1 MTGFPRVPL
10 IRGDTDDD
18 ASIHLHTHVGPARPM
33 TKRNYDRQIM
43 EILKRRPL
51 HNSSDNELEFELDN
65 LNAQFERYA
74 KQRRPSFSDGEKT
87 ETEDE
92 PVPKLQT
99 QKPKR
104 KVSMGVKSP
113 PQSAE
118 PKFQFTDL
126 RVLGFIIGIIS
137 LLLIPYPRLLSGLP
151 SQKSTPDTS
160 DVTSRIELVEQRVTA
175 LDDITSALSNQADFL
190 ESKQEAFIASISGR
204 IDSITRQFDSI
215 PKELTVSDHYT
226 NLTTDFTNFKNR
238 LQNIE
243 FLIDDSHQLE
253 ENLSAI
259 SDKIQRL
266 SQIGGD
272 LNSFKSSIVKSFIDQ
287 LPNYVPVYIKNK
299 KVHYL
304 PEFQRFLQAFIDDLD
319 KKGNSSAE
327 LSNNCEN
334 LEQMVRKQAV
344 KEARNAFA
352 SFVSKNDL
360 QKILYEKLAE
370 RDELIASK
378 LNALVDTIDLSKNLT
393 RVDVAHNTNK
403 VMLDNLIDIVSKG
416 SVKINFADY
425 KNGARILGFLTS
437 RGESVNKRRSIASR
451 VLFGWYDYFSSHGLH
466 SPEKLNFDANNVL
479 FDLGTYWTCDSN
491 ICSIGV
497 RLSSPVVLTDLVFKN
512 PSLNNPGISPP
523 IRASIFIKPSKKSEV
538 PVVEEYLRRTKPEN
552 LAAGKSNKY
561 LTKFY
566 KVQEV
571 SISSKAIQH
580 VKLPVSLVNLNILVR
595 DIYIEIST
603 REGRTGLFNLKA
615 YGLTEFNSFS
625 YAEEFESILDKLQD
639 EPEDVDDYFF
649 EDGKVLGDDDYI

>member
-1 MTGFPRVPL
+1 
-10 IRGDTDDD
+10 
-18 ASIHLHTHVGPARPM
+18 M

-51 HNSSDNELEFELDN
+51 HSSSENELEFELDN
-65 LNAQFERYA
+65 LNAQFEQYA
-74 KQRRPSFSDGEKT
+74 TQRRPSFSDGEKT

-92 PVPKLQT
+92 PVPKSLT

-113 PQSAE
+113 TRPAE
-118 PKFQFTDL
+118 PKFRFTDL

-137 LLLIPYPRLLSGLP
+137 LLLVPYPGLLSVVSP
-151 SQKSTPDTS
+151 QKFTPDTS

-175 LDDITSALSNQADFL
+175 LDDITSALSNQADSL

-204 IDSITRQFDSI
+204 MDSITHQFDSI
-215 PKELTVSDHYT
+215 PKELTVSDHYM
-226 NLTTDFTNFKNR
+226 NLTTDFTDFKNR
-238 LQNIE
+238 VQRIE
-243 FLIDDSHQLE
+243 ILIDDSHQLE
-253 ENLSAI
+253 ESLSVI
-259 SDKIQRL
+259 SDKIRRL

-287 LPNYVPVYIKNK
+287 LPDYVPVYIKDRK
-299 KVHYL
+299 IHYL
-304 PEFQRFLQAFIDDLD
+304 PEFQRFLQAFINDLD
-319 KKGNSSAE
+319 KKKNSSAE
-327 LSNNCEN
+327 LSHNYANM
-334 LEQMVRKQAV
+334 EQMVRKQAV

-352 SFVSKNDL
+352 SFVSKSDL
-360 QKILYEKLAE
+360 QNILSEKLAE

-378 LNALVDTIDLSKNLT
+378 LNALIDTMDLSKNLT

-437 RGESVNKRRSIASR
+437 RGEGVNKRKSIASR

-512 PSLNNPGISPP
+512 PSLNNPGIMPP
-523 IRASIFIKPSKKSEV
+523 TRASIYIKPSKKSEV

-552 LAAGKSNKY
+552 LGAGKSNKY
-561 LTKFY
+561 LSKFY

-580 VKLPVSLVNLNILVR
+580 VKLPVSLVNLQILVR

-625 YAEEFESILDKLQD
+625 YAEEFKSILDKLQD
-639 EPEDVDDYFF
+639 EPEDAGDYFF